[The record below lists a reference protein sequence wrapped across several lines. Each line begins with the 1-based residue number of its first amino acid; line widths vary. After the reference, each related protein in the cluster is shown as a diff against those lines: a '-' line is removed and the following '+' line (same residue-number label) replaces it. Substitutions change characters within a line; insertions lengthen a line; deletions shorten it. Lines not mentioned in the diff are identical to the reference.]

1 MNPPANPFWDYALA
15 LYGRPGV
22 AEACL
27 ALQERHGLDVN
38 LLLFCCWAGHR
49 GHRLSPAELESLTA
63 AAGAWHA
70 RVVVP
75 LRGLRRWLK
84 GREAAAQGAAGAL
97 RARVKARELAAERIE
112 QDLLHEA
119 VPLDAG
125 EPSPE
130 AAAANLL
137 AVCRAAGVRLDP
149 ADCGDLATLLA
160 QALPGLAAADARILL
175 SEFWGQYT

>member
-1 MNPPANPFWDYALA
+1 MLATSRPVDDSSNPFWTYSLA

-22 AEACL
+22 VEACL

-38 LLLFCCWAGHR
+38 LLLFACWSGSR
-49 GHRLSPAELESLTA
+49 GHRLTSEELDALIAATAE
-63 AAGAWHA
+63 WHA

-97 RARVKARELAAERIE
+97 RARIKAQELEAERIE

-119 VPLDAG
+119 MPLDAG

-149 ADCGDLATLLA
+149 ADCGDLATLLV
-160 QALPGLAAADARILL
+160 QAFPDLPPEL
-175 SEFWGQYT
+175 WGQYT